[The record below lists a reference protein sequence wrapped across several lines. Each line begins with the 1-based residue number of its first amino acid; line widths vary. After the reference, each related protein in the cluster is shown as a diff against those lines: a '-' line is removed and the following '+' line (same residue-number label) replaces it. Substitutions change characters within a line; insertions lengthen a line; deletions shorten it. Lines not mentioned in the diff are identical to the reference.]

1 MKLSQLKKSTYE
13 EIKNRQYEKLRE
25 MLGEEYE
32 ILFKESGQ
40 FIGYQEMEMDSKYLD
55 IHEDISYLK
64 DSVSLHSHIFYEI
77 LFCRSGNI
85 QYLIGDMRYQLQPN
99 DIIFVPPGV
108 SHRPIFGEQLTEPYL
123 RTALWVNADYWKQC
137 SAKLEEEVQDDDRE
151 HQQKSYIIRANGT
164 ILYQFQKIF
173 EELLRE
179 EKEQKMGAELFS
191 RGLFLQLI
199 CLLYRSWKG
208 QLMTEL
214 KSEKTALLDEIISY
228 IEKHFAEEISLKTIA
243 SRFLISESAIGHLFK
258 KEMDV
263 SFYKI
268 VTQRRLI
275 EAKKQ
280 IVDGVLLK
288 SIPELCGF
296 SDYSVFYK
304 AFVKE
309 YGISPKE
316 FRTMVRGE

>member
-1 MKLSQLKKSTYE
+1 M
-13 EIKNRQYEKLRE
+13 
-25 MLGEEYE
+25 GEDIELY
-32 ILFKESGQ
+32 FKESGQ

-55 IHEDISYLK
+55 VHEDISYLK

-123 RTALWVNADYWKQC
+123 RTALWVSADYWKKC
-137 SAKLEEEVQDDDRE
+137 SEELNAAEWEEKKERQE
-151 HQQKSYIIRANGT
+151 KSYIIRTNGAV
-164 ILYQFQKIF
+164 LYQFQKIF
-173 EELLRE
+173 EEL
-179 EKEQKMGAELFS
+179 
-191 RGLFLQLI
+191 
-199 CLLYRSWKG
+199 
-208 QLMTEL
+208 
-214 KSEKTALLDEIISY
+214 
-228 IEKHFAEEISLKTIA
+228 
-243 SRFLISESAIGHLFK
+243 
-258 KEMDV
+258 
-263 SFYKI
+263 YKI

-275 EAKKQ
+275 EAKKL

-316 FRTMVRGE
+316 FRTMVRGEQYD